1 MKKEKDKKE
10 KIKGGNMSQIVIL
23 KGTIIH
29 TPTKDKFEYF
39 ENSYL
44 VAMDNEIKGIYKE
57 LPEEYAKEEVK
68 DYGNCLIMPGMCDM
82 HVHAPQFVYR
92 GLGLDLQL
100 MQWLETY
107 AFPTESRFSDMEYAK
122 NYYEAFAEELAK
134 NGTTRAVIFSTV
146 HVPSTGLLMETLDKK
161 RVGGYVG
168 KVNMD
173 TLCPDSLREDSE
185 QSLADTKEWLLQ
197 WKDKLSLVKPAITPR
212 FIPTCSTTVLKGLGE
227 FVKEFDVPVHSHISE
242 DIGEMDI
249 VRGRYPEI
257 PHDGGVY
264 DQFGL
269 LTNKTVMAHF
279 IYPTTEEMELL
290 KERGVT
296 IAHCPQSNGNVAGGV
311 PPIRKMLDMGMK
323 VGLGSDIAGGYSVCL
338 FRAMSEAVYLSKL
351 KWLETGK
358 EDMFLSVPESFYL
371 GTKGGGQFFGKVGSF
386 ETGYELDAL
395 VIDDQS
401 LGTKMDQLS
410 VVERMERV
418 IHIGD
423 DRNIIARYV
432 AGVQA

>member
-1 MKKEKDKKE
+1 
-10 KIKGGNMSQIVIL
+10 MSDTVIL

-29 TPTKDKFEYF
+29 TPTKDQFEYY

-44 VAMDNEIKGIYKE
+44 VAVDNVIKGIYKE
-57 LPEEYAKEEVK
+57 LPKEYEKEEVK
-68 DYGNCLIMPGMCDM
+68 DYGDKLIMPGMCDM
-82 HVHAPQFVYR
+82 HVHAPQYVYR

-122 NYYEAFAEELAK
+122 NYYEAFADALAK
-134 NGTTRAVIFSTV
+134 NGTTRAVIFSTI
-146 HVPSTGLLMETLDKK
+146 HVPSTGLLMEILEKK
-161 RVGGYVG
+161 RIGGYVG

-185 QSLADTKEWLLQ
+185 QSLKDTRAWLME

-227 FVKEFDVPVHSHISE
+227 LVKEFDVPVHSHISE
-242 DIGEMDI
+242 DIGEMEI
-249 VRGRYPEI
+249 VRERYPQI
-257 PHDGGVY
+257 DHDGAVY

-269 LTNKTVMAHF
+269 LTNHTVMAHF
-279 IYPTTEEMELL
+279 IYPTDEELAL
-290 KERGVT
+290 IKERGVT
-296 IAHCPQSNGNVAGGV
+296 IAHCPQSNGNVAAGI
-311 PPIRKMLDMGMK
+311 PPIRKMLTMGIK
-323 VGLGSDIAGGYSVCL
+323 TGLGSDIAGGYSPCI

-351 KWLETGK
+351 KWLDTGK
-358 EDMFLSVPESFYL
+358 EDMFLSIPEAFYL

-395 VIDDQS
+395 VIDDSS
-401 LGTKMDQLS
+401 LGTILDELS
-410 VVERMERV
+410 VIERMERV
-418 IHIGD
+418 IHLAD
-423 DRNIIARYV
+423 DRNIVARYM
-432 AGVQA
+432 AGVEA